1 MSQLRLSI
9 LQKVSQNLR
18 QGAAIDVYE
27 LVNLLRTEFPEVAE
41 AELVRIISEEAIA
54 AGACASWVKWKA

>member
-1 MSQLRLSI
+1 MSRQRLSI

-18 QGAAIDVYE
+18 QGTTIDVYE
-27 LVNLLRTEFPEVAE
+27 LVNLLRSEYPDVPE

-54 AGACASWVKWKA
+54 AGASACWVKWKG